1 MQEDTFSQEWPWIL
15 ASWAGPKKRF
25 TSASLEPESSQK
37 KKKEREEE
45 RKRKRKNLTHSRH
58 QKALSLPR
66 FFGAHQSCLSAMALS
81 VL

>member
-37 KKKEREEE
+37 KKKRERGRKKKKKEEPD
-45 RKRKRKNLTHSRH
+45 T
-58 QKALSLPR
+58 Q
-66 FFGAHQSCLSAMALS
+66 
-81 VL
+81 